1 MRPTPSSRDPQLPAE
16 PRATMMVEA
25 AAADGV
31 GGVVVAAAVALLLAD
46 AIGDAPVNV
55 AWVGGASSYMNS
67 HAPDFCR
74 TIGVRKNEMTMMR

>member
-1 MRPTPSSRDPQLPAE
+1 MTMGIQLIDAAHALVEGPAAAG
-16 PRATMMVEA
+16 RTQATMMVEA

-55 AWVGGASSYMNS
+55 AGVGGASRYINIIR
-67 HAPDFCR
+67 A
-74 TIGVRKNEMTMMR
+74 GLL